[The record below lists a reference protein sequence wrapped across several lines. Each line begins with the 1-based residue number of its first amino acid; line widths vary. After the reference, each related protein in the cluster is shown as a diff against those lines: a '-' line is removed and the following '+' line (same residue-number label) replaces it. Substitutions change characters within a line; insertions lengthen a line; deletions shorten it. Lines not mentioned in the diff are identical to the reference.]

1 MPSTNSTPLI
11 ADDDPILRKVHRR
24 LCDGI
29 AYIPPYWALASESLT
44 RGPRAGGLSLI
55 DSLAWA
61 GGLWGLLLVGKLAQ
75 GTNVTFGLVV
85 PAVALG
91 LAVVLVLFVRPAKN
105 RPAVATQVA

>member
-29 AYIPPYWALASESLT
+29 ADIPPYWALSSESLT
-44 RGPRAGGLSLI
+44 RGPSAVGLSLI

-61 GGLWGLLLVGKLAQ
+61 GGLLGLLLIGKLAQ

-85 PAVALG
+85 PVVALG
-91 LAVVLVLFVRPAKN
+91 LAVALVLFVRPAKN
-105 RPAVATQVA
+105 SPAVATQVA